1 MLMSIDAFKTGGSI
15 ISTTATERGCQRK
28 HSIIRHH
35 LFPDMQT
42 ENLLKSAT
50 GIFFKISNSN
60 KPWYLLKYMSNHN
73 RQ

>member
-1 MLMSIDAFKTGGSI
+1 MSIDAFKTGGSI
-15 ISTTATERGCQRK
+15 ISTMATERGCQRK

-35 LFPDMQT
+35 LFMDMQT

-50 GIFFKISNSN
+50 GIFFKISQSN
-60 KPWYLLKYMSNHN
+60 KPWYFLMYMSNPN